1 MHKRIYDKTAVDDLV
16 LLTDISEDGIV
27 ANLQARHA
35 KDRIYTFIGPVLLS
49 VNPFKEI
56 NGLYSASMPKAY
68 EGKYAYENAP
78 HVFAVAEDAYRA
90 MRRTR
95 RDQAILVSGESGA
108 GKTEAAKKIMEYVAA
123 VSGDRF
129 NRGHE
134 HSVKERLIQSNPV
147 LEAFGNAT
155 TVRNNNSSRFGKYME
170 LLFDFDGV
178 PTGGRITK
186 YLLEKPRVVAPAAG
200 ERSFHVFYQL
210 LAGASDEERGRL
222 SLGAG
227 PEGFASLSR
236 EGTVAV
242 VKALDDGEEY
252 LEMRSAMGDVGF
264 DAQLQEELVALAAAV
279 LHISNVA
286 GLSAKGAGSGGAA
299 LPIAAAL
306 LGVKDDALRG
316 ALTHRTI
323 VTAGE
328 AIRTPLSDGEAAA
341 TRDALAKALYSAT
354 FSAVVTEV
362 NEAIKTDASHLTTG
376 ILDIYGFEIFGV
388 NSFEQLCINYANEKL
403 QQLFIELTVLSEQQE
418 YAEEGIAW
426 TPVPFFDNRV
436 VCELI
441 EGTKPAGV
449 FAWLDEE
456 CVMPQGSDTTLYEK
470 LAKNFVSHKH
480 FAATT
485 EKDLTKALFTITH
498 YAGDVG
504 YSPAGML
511 EKNRDT
517 LFRDLHEMIAASA
530 KPFVAQLLGPLPGK
544 ATQKR
549 PVTAGFQF
557 RQQMGEL
564 VKVLGKCEPHYI
576 RCIKPN
582 DHKKSGSFDADRVRH
597 QVRYLGL
604 LENVQVRRAGFAYR
618 QLFTVFATRYRLL
631 SSSCWPKGSGDARAD
646 CVAILREHGVSD
658 SGYQLGKSK
667 LFVRDP
673 ATVFGLEEARGRRLG
688 DIARILQAGWRAYKT
703 RKFFLELREK
713 SFGIFGGRKRR
724 RGSRAFYFLGDYC
737 GAGASMEVS
746 RIMKKTGAQ
755 HVLFA
760 DVVQKINRQGKAQPR
775 VLLLTERSLH
785 TLTPGKFKQGN
796 CVPLGDVTKLSM
808 STYADGYMVVHV
820 KEGAKDCKADLLF
833 ESMRKAEIAT
843 AISETE
849 ALGPDFTFAF
859 ADEIAFRSKASDLL
873 GDSKVVAR
881 TITFAEDASL
891 KTLGAVAV
899 LSFDK
904 KKPEVIAVGCAPAL
918 GSEAP
923 LQLDKLR
930 TPAPI
935 AGGGE
940 AWKPPPPLLA
950 KGSAPA
956 VMGARPPLVPP
967 RAGGLVRRQS
977 FSSFPAARVLH
988 NFAARDGEELT
999 LNKGSMVR
1007 VLEQKDPEWWNGEY
1021 NGKVG
1026 LFPANHVELL

>member
-1 MHKRIYDKTAVDDLV
+1 M
-16 LLTDISEDGIV
+16 
-27 ANLQARHA
+27 
-35 KDRIYTFIGPVLLS
+35 
-49 VNPFKEI
+49 
-56 NGLYSASMPKAY
+56 
-68 EGKYAYENAP
+68 
-78 HVFAVAEDAYRA
+78 
-90 MRRTR
+90 
-95 RDQAILVSGESGA
+95 
-108 GKTEAAKKIMEYVAA
+108 
-123 VSGDRF
+123 
-129 NRGHE
+129 
-134 HSVKERLIQSNPV
+134 
-147 LEAFGNAT
+147 
-155 TVRNNNSSRFGKYME
+155 
-170 LLFDFDGV
+170 
-178 PTGGRITK
+178 
-186 YLLEKPRVVAPAAG
+186 
-200 ERSFHVFYQL
+200 
-210 LAGASDEERGRL
+210 
-222 SLGAG
+222 
-227 PEGFASLSR
+227 
-236 EGTVAV
+236 

-470 LAKNFVSHKH
+470 LAKNLVSHKH

-530 KPFVAQLLGPLPGK
+530 KPFVAQLLGP
-544 ATQKR
+544 R
-549 PVTAGFQF
+549 PRQSHAEAAGDGGFQF

-604 LENVQVRRAGFAYR
+604 LENAQVRRAGFAYR
-618 QLFTVFATRYRLL
+618 QLHRVRHPVPAALVELL
-631 SSSCWPKGSGDARAD
+631 A
-646 CVAILREHGVSD
+646 EGV
-658 SGYQLGKSK
+658 
-667 LFVRDP
+667 
-673 ATVFGLEEARGRRLG
+673 GRR
-688 DIARILQAGWRAYKT
+688 AHR
-703 RKFFLELREK
+703 LR
-713 SFGIFGGRKRR
+713 R
-724 RGSRAFYFLGDYC
+724 
-737 GAGASMEVS
+737 
-746 RIMKKTGAQ
+746 
-755 HVLFA
+755 H
-760 DVVQKINRQGKAQPR
+760 
-775 VLLLTERSLH
+775 
-785 TLTPGKFKQGN
+785 
-796 CVPLGDVTKLSM
+796 
-808 STYADGYMVVHV
+808 
-820 KEGAKDCKADLLF
+820 
-833 ESMRKAEIAT
+833 
-843 AISETE
+843 
-849 ALGPDFTFAF
+849 
-859 ADEIAFRSKASDLL
+859 
-873 GDSKVVAR
+873 
-881 TITFAEDASL
+881 
-891 KTLGAVAV
+891 
-899 LSFDK
+899 
-904 KKPEVIAVGCAPAL
+904 
-918 GSEAP
+918 
-923 LQLDKLR
+923 
-930 TPAPI
+930 
-935 AGGGE
+935 
-940 AWKPPPPLLA
+940 
-950 KGSAPA
+950 
-956 VMGARPPLVPP
+956 PP
-967 RAGGLVRRQS
+967 RARRERQRLPARASRSSSSATPPPSSASKRRAAAASATSRGSCRRGGARTRRA
-977 FSSFPAARVLH
+977 SSSSSSARSRSGSSAGGSGGAARAPSTSSATT
-988 NFAARDGEELT
+988 AA
-999 LNKGSMVR
+999 
-1007 VLEQKDPEWWNGEY
+1007 
-1021 NGKVG
+1021 
-1026 LFPANHVELL
+1026 PARRWR